1 MRIALRS
8 AFVALTLVTAAA
20 PAGADTSVYYHA
32 GSWDAFTGPGSDGKT
47 VCGIGSTF
55 VGDNRSLSLRFSI
68 GGDSVLF
75 QAKKPNWNIPSGTSI
90 PVVLQIGLDAPW
102 NFQASGDGQIVA
114 WSLDRS
120 SMQSFDAQFRRA
132 MSMTVSF
139 PSGNEPPWAMALNGS
154 TAISDAFGRCVTN
167 LAQRTATQQAAPTQP
182 FSQSPTQPFAQE
194 PQPSAAPAT
203 HP

>member
-8 AFVALTLVTAAA
+8 AFVALTLATVAA